1 MVLLSLV
8 DLQWPGKHTNAVWM
22 LRSVRRTSKEMGR
35 SCSHIA
41 GKKEI
46 ESRERENLKF
56 LNFKSQCFFP
66 RKTRPHTLKDIKK
79 INLNCRKTIPTVYLH
94 FCCFVL
100 QLRREG
106 RVTNVSDVVQRGQ
119 KVKVKVLSFTG
130 QKISLSL
137 KVWMYGILNEFSI
150 SKCVYVLI

>member
-1 MVLLSLV
+1 M
-8 DLQWPGKHTNAVWM
+8 Q
-22 LRSVRRTSKEMGR
+22 
-35 SCSHIA
+35 
-41 GKKEI
+41 
-46 ESRERENLKF
+46 
-56 LNFKSQCFFP
+56 
-66 RKTRPHTLKDIKK
+66 PHTLKDIKK
-79 INLNCRKTIPTVYLH
+79 INLNCMKTISTVYLH

-137 KVWMYGILNEFSI
+137 KVRMYGILNEFSI
-150 SKCVYVLI
+150 SKYVYVLI